1 MRTNDRH
8 GISRRSFLGGA
19 TGFGGL
25 CALGGCAGFRFCSD
39 ARCASPNYWCTWAT
53 QARLLDANVTSG
65 TIAFPGDQ
73 GLPGVRDNL
82 NEEILFGKNGWAKT
96 QYPAV
101 REDLLLVLDDGWD
114 VPYGCGPHKPE
125 GTSVFGSLELD
136 PVRFPSF
143 KGAPAQR
150 LAALG
155 RRVRDEGWRGVGVW
169 VACQPVG
176 EGKER
181 FPAERVVEDLKRKL
195 SLSAEAGVRY
205 WKVDW
210 GTRCYDVAYRRMMS
224 SLRDRYAP
232 DLQIEHCRPAG
243 NALNGIRLGKGVSVS
258 GCGRLTGDEHFETC
272 IRKSTEDILAFSD
285 VFRIYDTITPINN
298 ATDLERAVVYAQSA
312 ERVGSRAFINVE
324 DNVYIAAC
332 LGHATGVMRSPAW
345 PKPEVED
352 PVYRRDRAAEVT
364 RAIAWQREAPA
375 FTAASGLKTMT
386 SEAVL
391 TDRWHFAPGCT
402 WWSQV
407 FGRTVEQKAPAVVAR
422 GLPLPKVK
430 QLRGDAPFVLA
441 SRNPNGALTVGALP
455 RLTVERGFHTPPV
468 SVRLDVE
475 LEVGVPLAVFGTFAS
490 VSVRAQAT
498 GRRVCVRDLAGGKTR
513 DVTDSCRFNGM
524 WLTIDGRAI
533 RCWPVTE
540 NDRSIPGVRIELA

>member
-1 MRTNDRH
+1 MN
-8 GISRRSFLGGA
+8 RRKFIGA
-19 TGFGGL
+19 MASAGGL
-25 CALGGCAGFRFCSD
+25 AACSGCCGFFGSEESD
-39 ARCASPNYWCTWAT
+39 LPPNYWCTWAT

-82 NEEILFGKNGWAKT
+82 NEEILFGKDGWAKT

-143 KGAPAQR
+143 KGTPAQR

-181 FPAERVVEDLKRKL
+181 FPEERVVEDLKRKL
-195 SLSAEAGVRY
+195 SLSAEAGIRY

-210 GTRCYDVAYRRMMS
+210 GTRCYDVAYRRLMS

-243 NALNGIRLGKGVSVS
+243 NALNGIRLGAGVSVS
-258 GCGRLTGDEHFETC
+258 GCGRLTGDEHFETR
-272 IRKSTEDILAFSD
+272 IRKATEEIVACSD

-298 ATDLERAVVYAQSA
+298 ATDLERAVTYGLMA
-312 ERVGSRAFINVE
+312 EKVGSRAFVNVE
-324 DNVYIAAC
+324 DNVFIAAC
-332 LGHATGVMRSPAW
+332 LGHTAGVMRSPLW
-345 PKPEVED
+345 PVPEVAD
-352 PVYRRDRAAEVT
+352 PVYRRERAEEVT
-364 RAIAWQREAPA
+364 SAVAWQREAPA
-375 FTAASGLKTMT
+375 FTAARGLKTLV
-386 SEAVL
+386 SDRVL
-391 TDRWHFAPGCT
+391 TDRWTFEPGCT
-402 WWSQV
+402 WWTPI
-407 FGRTVEQKAPAVVAR
+407 FGRTVEQHAPAIVTR
-422 GLPLPKVK
+422 GMPLPNV
-430 QLRGDAPFVLA
+430 RGVQGDVPFVLA

-455 RLTVERGFHTPPV
+455 RLLPGKGFHTPLAD
-468 SVRLDVE
+468 VRLDVH
-475 LEVGVPLAVFGTFAS
+475 LPSGRPLGVFGRFAS
-490 VSVRAQAT
+490 ILVRVDESVSSVKASKMT
-498 GRRVCVRDLAGGKTR
+498 GGDVRDITASCVIENGLLCIPGKALEQGG
-513 DVTDSCRFNGM
+513 
-524 WLTIDGRAI
+524 A
-533 RCWPVTE
+533 
-540 NDRSIPGVRIELA
+540 DRSIPAVRVEVS